1 MQQAVAITRGIK
13 FGHPVTHSSSRSP
26 NSVPTDVMA
35 CKQIPLRKDGTR
47 HGTRHGTLAWTLSL
61 ELGLG
66 QGLGN
71 WVGIGKG
78 VWLGVNTILKRQQ
91 TMSAAV
97 NALRKFE

>member
-13 FGHPVTHSSSRSP
+13 FGHPVTHSSSPQLP

-71 WVGIGKG
+71 W
-78 VWLGVNTILKRQQ
+78 
-91 TMSAAV
+91 
-97 NALRKFE
+97 

>member
-13 FGHPVTHSSSRSP
+13 FGHPVTHSSAPLP

-71 WVGIGKG
+71 WVIG
-78 VWLGVNTILKRQQ
+78 W
-91 TMSAAV
+91 
-97 NALRKFE
+97 E

>member
-1 MQQAVAITRGIK
+1 MQQAVAIARGIK
-13 FGHPVTHSSSRSP
+13 FGHPVTHSPSYPLPLR

-47 HGTRHGTLAWTLSL
+47 HGTRDGTLAWTLSL

-66 QGLGN
+66 QGLGY

-78 VWLGVNTILKRQQ
+78 V
-91 TMSAAV
+91 
-97 NALRKFE
+97 

>member
-13 FGHPVTHSSSRSP
+13 FGHPVTHSYSP
-26 NSVPTDVMA
+26 PPPQLSVPTDVMA

-61 ELGLG
+61 KLGLG

-71 WVGIGKG
+71 W
-78 VWLGVNTILKRQQ
+78 
-91 TMSAAV
+91 
-97 NALRKFE
+97 